1 MVAARAAS
9 LGLWPV
15 EGLVLSS
22 PALDAGMGAP
32 LRALVQVL
40 AALAPGLRLGSGIDA
55 GRLTHDAAEGQ
66 AYRDDPRGHDRIS
79 VRLARFI
86 MRAGPVVIEVAPR
99 WPVPMLLLYA
109 GQDAAVRP
117 PR

>member
-55 GRLTHDAAEGQ
+55 ARLTHDPAEGQ
-66 AYRDDPRGHDRIS
+66 AYRDEPRGHDRIS